1 MCLLFRTQHKKNPLN
16 ESHWTRECWAW
27 KKATTCRSSQFNFFY
42 YYYIPIIAL
51 INSMNCLLLSFFLFF
66 FTSST
71 AAAAALLSFSNC
83 MKIVTHYDAIML
95 VMRDKIKSAA
105 SFDFLLPFICISLCP
120 ASLFVRLFWKWNR
133 WKMKHKISARKT

>member
-1 MCLLFRTQHKKNPLN
+1 MPKCAFCSGHNTKKIHWMKVIEHESAEPEKKLQPVDLLNSTFY
-16 ESHWTRECWAW
+16 
-27 KKATTCRSSQFNFFY
+27 Y

-71 AAAAALLSFSNC
+71 AAALLSFSNC

-120 ASLFVRLFWKWNR
+120 ASLFVR
-133 WKMKHKISARKT
+133 